1 MSDRSPEDELFAEAI
16 KFGRSFQ
23 QMLRLYAQAG
33 NWLDKRRIRKQI
45 SLALREQRRTEET
58 KRSHQL
64 DWTQQMVD
72 RYRVHAQTVAQR
84 ATDPTVDHQRRYQDS
99 RILAEHGDFLR
110 SKIIANP
117 RLTPTEQGIALDGL
131 DAVTTFPHLRT
142 GRLFDRAHK
151 VKGIDALHYR
161 AQVHRTKTSLDTADR
176 QTGHNHDQ
184 VRDRAGAQR
193 PERYAVQ
200 MTWSDPR
207 GWVWSEFGS
216 ARTVDGAAEWV
227 GDTVARSDWMSDT
240 TVELTISDTADE
252 AARYRDYG
260 EPREV
265 AENLLDYTGA
275 RDRAAR
281 RDAAAQA
288 AEGRRWTSV
297 VRYHAPG
304 DLAADQVSVRRGF
317 HDERGDAARWVHDTV
332 KSAEIEPRTRVS
344 ATLWDK
350 DAVQPAHV
358 AAGSPSDVLEEV
370 RQRWHRYTAQ
380 LSYFPEGADRPVHES
395 RGHVSEAEC
404 ADWTRRQLDAI
415 RSEPGTDV
423 EIGIYDGDRSDHDP
437 VFRAQG
443 PKGMVADEIDALRDQ
458 HQRRST
464 PERARSTEPPD
475 AGVDDSRLA
484 EVERQLTAMAADRDR
499 LSSRVETLQRGL
511 DAVTADRDEIRRT
524 LSNAESQIES
534 LKNRNQRLAAE
545 IGQLRDRP
553 NVDAVAAERDRYR
566 RERDEAVAKLA
577 QRTPAQERYGSKA
590 RVAFDKL
597 GNTERWTPEP
607 ATTRD
612 GTAASGETAGESA
625 AADPDAAAREKYGW
639 AVAEQMSADFVK
651 AHGDVYDETKMQE
664 FARDWLNTHAENTR
678 QRLAGGGS
686 GPERNG
692 QSRNGI
698 ERSR

>member
-45 SLALREQRRTEET
+45 SLALREQRRTEQS
-58 KRSHQL
+58 RRDHQL

-72 RYRVHAQTVAQR
+72 RYRVHAQTVAER
-84 ATDPTVDHQRRYQDS
+84 ATDPSIDHQRRHHDS

-131 DAVTTFPHLRT
+131 DAATTFPHLKT

-161 AQVHRTKTSLDTADR
+161 AQVHRAKTSLDTADR
-176 QTGHNHDQ
+176 QAGHDHDQ
-184 VRDRAGAQR
+184 VRDRVGAQQ
-193 PERYAVQ
+193 PDRYAVQ

-227 GDTVARSDWMSDT
+227 DDTVARSDWMSDT
-240 TVELTISDTADE
+240 TVELTITDTADE
-252 AARYRDYG
+252 MAPRYLDGG

-265 AENLLDYTGA
+265 AENLLDYTAA
-275 RDRAAR
+275 RDRVAR

-304 DLAADQVSVRRGF
+304 DLAADQISVRRGF
-317 HDERGDAARWVHDTV
+317 HDEREAAARWVHDTV
-332 KSAEIEPRTRVS
+332 KSLEIEPRTRVS

-358 AAGSPSDVLEEV
+358 AAGRPSDVLEEI

-380 LSYFPEGADRPVHES
+380 LSYVPEGADRAVHES
-395 RGHVSEAEC
+395 RGHISEAEC
-404 ADWTRRQLDAI
+404 ADWTRRELDEL
-415 RSEPGTDV
+415 RVEPGSRV
-423 EIGIYDGDRSDHDP
+423 EIGFYDGERSDYDP
-437 VFRAQG
+437 VFRAEG
-443 PKGMVADEIDALRDQ
+443 PIGMVADELDTLRAQQD
-458 HQRRST
+458 RRRND
-464 PERARSTEPPD
+464 PQRARSTEPPD
-475 AGVDDSRLA
+475 ASGDDSRLA
-484 EVERQLTAMAADRDR
+484 EVERQLTAMDTDRDR
-499 LSSRVETLQRGL
+499 LGSRVEILQRGL
-511 DAVTADRDEIRRT
+511 DAVTADRDEIRRK
-524 LSNAESQIES
+524 LGNAESQIES

-553 NVDAVAAERDRYR
+553 NVDVVAAERDRYR
-566 RERDEAVAKLA
+566 RERDQAVAKLA
-577 QRTPAQERYGSKA
+577 QRTPAKDRYGSPE

-597 GNTERWTPEP
+597 GNTERWSPEP
-607 ATTRD
+607 TTTDRKSTGGD
-612 GTAASGETAGESA
+612 AFSEDA
-625 AADPDAAAREKYGW
+625 AADPDAVAREKFGW

-651 AHGDVYDETKMQE
+651 EHGDVYDEAKMQQ
-664 FARDWLNTHAENTR
+664 FARDWLTSHAENRTQ
-678 QRLAGGGS
+678 QRDNSNGA
-686 GPERNG
+686 ERNG